1 LVGNESKV
9 VHPKKRVM
17 DKSFNSM
24 DESFMG
30 VIIIY
35 NLLIMSYSRRA
46 DGGKPYSLENTLEK

>member
-1 LVGNESKV
+1 
-9 VHPKKRVM
+9 M
-17 DKSFNSM
+17 DESFNSM